1 MRISTARDTLAGVV
15 MEGLRAS
22 VVSDK
27 EPVFEFGICVGFS
40 ARSAQLACGGKA
52 GGREKLVKIWKLSQT
67 DAQSVGDG

>member
-15 MEGLRAS
+15 TEGLRAS

-52 GGREKLVKIWKLSQT
+52 GGIFTRETGEDMEIVAERRPKCW
-67 DAQSVGDG
+67 